1 METVQPHSRQSLLL
15 NISRFT
21 LFLGK
26 LLGSRGKSRL
36 INGSTMLKQIFS
48 VQLLLKSVL
57 IILVF
62 MLGACASTPP
72 STADGGSSGS
82 SEQTANNSNPDKLEP
97 LNRKVFAFNDTMDRW
112 LLKPVAK
119 GYRAIVPGPV
129 KSGVGNFFD
138 NLGEV
143 SNIVN
148 SGLQWK
154 WGNAAHSTGRLLMNS
169 TVGVLGVFDV
179 ATLAGLEEK
188 EPESFGQTLGQWGV
202 PRGSYLVLPFLGP
215 STIRG
220 GVSLPAEWVLTPHLH
235 LDDEGARWAATSL
248 DFLHTRY
255 ELLDAEEFA
264 SGDRYIFIREA
275 YLQRLNY
282 KENDGQVEDDFGGE
296 FDDEY
301 GFDDYE

>member
-1 METVQPHSRQSLLL
+1 MDIALTLLTPRFAARIYAFVNCIFNGTTMPKQSFSIQLIL
-15 NISRFT
+15 RF
-21 LFLGK
+21 L
-26 LLGSRGKSRL
+26 
-36 INGSTMLKQIFS
+36 
-48 VQLLLKSVL
+48 L
-57 IILVF
+57 IISVF
-62 MLGACASTPP
+62 TLGACASTPP
-72 STADGGSSGS
+72 STAGSDG
-82 SEQTANNSNPDKLEP
+82 SEAPEGNTANPDKLEP

-112 LLKPVAK
+112 FLKPVAK
-119 GYRAIVPGPV
+119 GYRAIIPGPV

-143 SNIVN
+143 STIVN

-154 WGNAAHSTGRLLMNS
+154 WGRAAHSTGRLLMNS

-188 EPESFGQTLGQWGV
+188 ESESFGQTLGRWGV

-215 STIRG
+215 STVRG
-220 GVSLPAEWVLTPHLH
+220 GVSLPAEWALTPHLYM
-235 LDDEGARWAATSL
+235 DDEGARWAATSL

-282 KENDGQVEDDFGGE
+282 KENDGKVKDDFGGE